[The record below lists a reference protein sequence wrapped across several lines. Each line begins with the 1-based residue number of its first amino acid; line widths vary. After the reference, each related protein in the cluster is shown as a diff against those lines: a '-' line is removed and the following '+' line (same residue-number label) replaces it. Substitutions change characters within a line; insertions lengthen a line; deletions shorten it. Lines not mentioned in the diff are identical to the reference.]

1 MILAGSAVTE
11 HAQESEINQIELVTT
26 LAKRLISVCST
37 QKSDSENAV
46 LLDESEASTEST
58 FVIFH
63 DVSKPAG
70 PDVREQEKGRESL
83 EAAPFELAAAE
94 ASMPLGRRDGSR
106 EILCDSGANF
116 SLVTCSI
123 PGTKTISS
131 SRETAHGAFGKAG
144 FTIERKQACLAVL
157 LDAQGQA
164 AHSGELEVA
173 VVSSGWRE
181 IVSASQIAKHWGAFP
196 DLKKKVLKLRGGGTV
211 PLLEKNGLYF
221 LKAELGPLE
230 ESQSEERE
238 GDNAAAFSAARP
250 FGCKLSEN
258 DAVRPHLWTARPREK

>member
-1 MILAGSAVTE
+1 MILEGSAVTE
-11 HAQESEINQIELVTT
+11 HAQENEINQIELVTT
-26 LAKRLISVCST
+26 LAKRLISGVTT

-173 VVSSGWRE
+173 VVSSGRRE
-181 IVSASQIAKHWGAFP
+181 IVSASQIAKHRGAFP
-196 DLKKKVLKLRGGGTV
+196 DQKKKVLKLRGGGTV
-211 PLLEKNGLYF
+211 PLLEKNGLYS

-258 DAVRPHLWTARPREK
+258 DAVRPHLWTARPQEK